1 MKKIFLFIIVI
12 GYHQILLAQKLKG
25 SDSLLPLAQK
35 QVEIYLKTHPNA
47 KLMVTGGGSAV
58 GIRALI
64 DGHTDIAMSSRKIK
78 TQERFAL
85 RKKKQSVMETVVAQ
99 DAVTVIVHPHNRVN
113 RLTRRQLEDIFRG
126 KITNWKQ
133 VGGNNKKIVVFSR
146 QVSSGTYDIFKD
158 VVLRRKNYTNYALSL
173 PATGAIIESISQTEG
188 GIGYVG
194 LGYSYLEE
202 SVKPLQV
209 SFDGGK
215 NYIIP
220 STETV
225 NNHTYP
231 ISRPLYYYY
240 VKRKYKKV
248 RPFLNFVL
256 SSQGQEIVKLI
267 GYVSLSSGS
276 QQHP

>member
-1 MKKIFLFIIVI
+1 
-12 GYHQILLAQKLKG
+12 
-25 SDSLLPLAQK
+25 
-35 QVEIYLKTHPNA
+35 
-47 KLMVTGGGSAV
+47 
-58 GIRALI
+58 
-64 DGHTDIAMSSRKIK
+64 
-78 TQERFAL
+78 
-85 RKKKQSVMETVVAQ
+85 METVVAQ